1 MCRTEKGGREEGRE
15 RVKGRNG
22 REKVELF
29 NGRIWGEEK
38 GEGVEHK
45 NRRKTML

>member
-1 MCRTEKGGREEGRE
+1 MSDGKRGREEGRE

-29 NGRIWGEEK
+29 NGRIWSEEK